1 MEARPVGLLAPRT
14 TLNAP
19 VSARRRVTLVRADL
33 DRVHAAARRHGATIN
48 DVALTAVARALRE
61 TLAGRGER
69 LDDVVVS
76 VMVAGRAATG
86 PDDLGNVVGVM
97 PVRIPA
103 GGQRPG
109 QLARVAEVTR
119 AHKAASRGAS
129 ASLMRPAFRTL
140 AALGALPWAIRRQ
153 RFVNVFLT
161 NLRGPRQ
168 RMRFAGAEITDV
180 LPLTLIAGNVTVSFA
195 ILSYAGTLAVVITAD
210 PDRHGDLGTLT
221 AAVAAEIEELSALSP
236 ATARG

>member
-1 MEARPVGLLAPRT
+1 M
-14 TLNAP
+14 
-19 VSARRRVTLVRADL
+19 
-33 DRVHAAARRHGATIN
+33 
-48 DVALTAVARALRE
+48 
-61 TLAGRGER
+61 
-69 LDDVVVS
+69 
-76 VMVAGRAATG
+76 
-86 PDDLGNVVGVM
+86 
-97 PVRIPA
+97 
-103 GGQRPG
+103 
-109 QLARVAEVTR
+109 
-119 AHKAASRGAS
+119 
-129 ASLMRPAFRTL
+129 
-140 AALGALPWAIRRQ
+140 
-153 RFVNVFLT
+153 NVFLT